1 MSPSIS
7 IILPV
12 YNAEKYLRECVDS
25 VLRIGERLDWELI
38 LIDDGSKDSSPSICD
53 SFAEVNSR
61 VRVLHLENG
70 GVSNARNVGIAAAT
84 KDFVTFID
92 ADDWID
98 ADAFACV
105 FHEFVDFGCDLGFTS
120 FVRVENGR
128 GKEQPIDFG
137 KSRRLTDSEKM
148 TLLQMRLAPGIR
160 FMGSVW
166 RNFYSRKLVS
176 ALSFDKTLRFQEDVL
191 FNIAAV
197 YNAAKVAIVNEI
209 FYYYRVNEDS
219 ANFNKSTNS
228 VQNRI
233 AAWERMAEWSCENGV
248 DLSFALMCRHCP
260 IYARLFANASREYPR
275 GIKRIKALWKIHRDL
290 PHQEIRQWKTEYFG
304 NSFLPYVLLR
314 RIGLDLLGFVFLFFR
329 FLF

>member
-1 MSPSIS
+1 MSASIS

-25 VLRIGERLDWELI
+25 VLKIGERLDWELI
-38 LIDDGSKDSSPSICD
+38 LVDDGSKDSSPSICD

-61 VRVLHLENG
+61 VRVSHLENG
-70 GVSNARNVGIAAAT
+70 GVSNARNVGMAAAT

-98 ADAFACV
+98 ADAFVSTFQKFIGYSC
-105 FHEFVDFGCDLGFTS
+105 ELGFTS
-120 FVRVENGR
+120 FIRVEKGQGR
-128 GKEQPIDFG
+128 ERLLEFG
-137 KSRRLTDSEKM
+137 ESRRLTDSEKM
-148 TLLQMRLAPGIR
+148 TLLQTRLAPGIR

-166 RNFYSRKLVS
+166 RNFYLRKLAS
-176 ALSFDKTLRFQEDVL
+176 ALSFDTTLRFQEDVL
-191 FNIAAV
+191 FNIAAIN
-197 YNAAKVAIVNEI
+197 NAANVAIVNKS

-275 GIKRIKALWKIHRDL
+275 GIKRIKALWKIHREI
-290 PHQEIRQWKTEYFG
+290 PRQEIRQWKPEYFG